1 MNRHLVTILQKKR
14 HMNRRGIAILA
25 ALAAAVSCGNF
36 GTKKADSPAA
46 AQAPAEI
53 IPNVE
58 VAVAEARMVPQES
71 VYASTVEA
79 YAVNNIMPQS
89 GGRIRKINVEVGDYV
104 QKGQVLAEMDRI
116 QLEQLELQVK
126 NDEIEYERLK
136 SLYAEGGVSQSDFE
150 TAELGYKVRRS
161 NYNNVKENTILRSP
175 ITGYVSTRNFDK
187 GDMFGMSAPIFTV
200 QQVVPVKLLVG
211 ISESEY
217 TKVKKGDKVSLT
229 VDAIPGK
236 TFQGKVERLYPTIDA
251 ATHTFKAEVVVPN
264 ADKVLR
270 PGMYA
275 RVTVNFGTRNSIV
288 VPDRSIVK
296 QEGTGTRF
304 IYVLSEDGTVSY
316 TPVTV
321 GRHLGA
327 EYEITAGLEAGST
340 IVVKGQSALKDGVK
354 VNVL

>member
-1 MNRHLVTILQKKR
+1 MKTRFALF
-14 HMNRRGIAILA
+14 AI
-25 ALAAAVSCGNF
+25 LAAAVSCGNF
-36 GTKKADSPAA
+36 GSKKADTPAA
-46 AQAPAEI
+46 PAAQEVI
-53 IPNVE
+53 VPNVE
-58 VAVAEARMVPQES
+58 IAVAQARLVPQES

-116 QLEQLELQVK
+116 QLEQLELQIK
-126 NDEIEYERLK
+126 NDEVEYERLK
-136 SLYAEGGVSQSDFE
+136 SLYEEGGVSKSDFE
-150 TAELGYKVRRS
+150 AAELGYKVRKS

-175 ITGYVSTRNFDK
+175 ITGYVSARNFDK

-229 VDAIPGK
+229 VDAIPDR

-275 RVTVNFGTRNSIV
+275 RVTVNFGNRSSVI
-288 VPDRSIVK
+288 VPDKCLVK

-304 IYVLSEDGTVSY
+304 VYVLKEDSTVSY
-316 TPVTV
+316 IPVTV
-321 GRHLGA
+321 GRHMGA
-327 EYEITAGLEAGST
+327 EYEIVAGLQDGDKV
-340 IVVKGQSALKDGVK
+340 VVKGQAALKDGVK

>member
-36 GTKKADSPAA
+36 GTKKADSPA

-150 TAELGYKVRRS
+150 TAELGYKVR
-161 NYNNVKENTILRSP
+161 
-175 ITGYVSTRNFDK
+175 
-187 GDMFGMSAPIFTV
+187 
-200 QQVVPVKLLVG
+200 
-211 ISESEY
+211 
-217 TKVKKGDKVSLT
+217 
-229 VDAIPGK
+229 
-236 TFQGKVERLYPTIDA
+236 
-251 ATHTFKAEVVVPN
+251 
-264 ADKVLR
+264 
-270 PGMYA
+270 
-275 RVTVNFGTRNSIV
+275 
-288 VPDRSIVK
+288 
-296 QEGTGTRF
+296 
-304 IYVLSEDGTVSY
+304 
-316 TPVTV
+316 
-321 GRHLGA
+321 
-327 EYEITAGLEAGST
+327 
-340 IVVKGQSALKDGVK
+340 
-354 VNVL
+354 